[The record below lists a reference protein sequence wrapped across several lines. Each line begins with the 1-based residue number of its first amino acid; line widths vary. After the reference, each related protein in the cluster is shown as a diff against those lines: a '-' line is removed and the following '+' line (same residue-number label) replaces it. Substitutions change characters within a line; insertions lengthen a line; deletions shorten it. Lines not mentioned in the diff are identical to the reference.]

1 MSEHARLSPS
11 GAHKWMSCPGS
22 LLLEQGIPDTSSE
35 FADEGTAAHFLA
47 ACCLEQECDAAFY
60 LNRQIIVGERDCH
73 FATASENN
81 TPTTRRFHVF
91 DDMVDFVQKYV
102 DSVRAYADGNQLMI
116 EQRVEFSDYV
126 GVPDQFGTSDAVII
140 TSDGEEIQVHDLKY
154 GRGVKVDA
162 DNNEQLML
170 YALGALNEFGMVG
183 DFKRVRMVIH
193 QPRLYHVSEWVCSV
207 EELLA
212 FAEKAKAAATRVEEI
227 LLVQVATGEDLNP
240 SEDACRWCKAKA
252 TCPALA
258 EHITETIGAEFEEI
272 IEGSRNFEPDF
283 AHPLHTQ
290 MQAVDLI
297 EDWCKAVRAE
307 VERRLFAGQKVP
319 GYKLVEGR
327 KGSRKWVD
335 ATDVEATMKSMR
347 LKEDVIYE
355 RSLISPTTAE
365 KLHKSGAIG
374 PRQWPKLQELITQ
387 TEGKPSVAPAS
398 DKRPALVLTAVED
411 EFNDLTEGSL
421 V

>member
-240 SEDACRWCKAKA
+240 SED
-252 TCPALA
+252 
-258 EHITETIGAEFEEI
+258 
-272 IEGSRNFEPDF
+272 
-283 AHPLHTQ
+283 
-290 MQAVDLI
+290 VDLI